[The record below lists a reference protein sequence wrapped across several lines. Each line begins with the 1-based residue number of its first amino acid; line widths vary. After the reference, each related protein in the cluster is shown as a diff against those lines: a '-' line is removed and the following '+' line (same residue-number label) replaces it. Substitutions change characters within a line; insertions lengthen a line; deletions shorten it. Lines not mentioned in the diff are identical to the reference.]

1 MHRATLTSNG
11 YPEGIAFDGSEV
23 FWANRGEFASIGRMA
38 ASGAPLN
45 EAWTPGLIAPRIVA
59 VDADAV
65 YWTSSAPA
73 PSGGIYRRAK
83 ARADVTPLLLAQV
96 GLGAITVDDRL
107 AVYLPQ
113 DEPAAT
119 TYPVVV
125 ANILATALDALAE
138 VLAARVAA
146 GGRIALS
153 GILQGQEP
161 ELLQRYAAWFDDL
174 QVTIDGVWVRIDGV
188 RR

>member
-1 MHRATLTSNG
+1 MLATHDN
-11 YPEGIAFDGSEV
+11 AQR
-23 FWANRGEFASIGRMA
+23 N
-38 ASGAPLN
+38 
-45 EAWTPGLIAPRIVA
+45 A
-59 VDADAV
+59 VDA
-65 YWTSSAPA
+65 
-73 PSGGIYRRAK
+73 
-83 ARADVTPLLLAQV
+83 
-96 GLGAITVDDRL
+96 RL

-113 DEPAAT
+113 DEPVS

-138 VLAARVAA
+138 VLAARVAP

-174 QVTIDGVWVRIDGV
+174 QVAVDGDWVRIDGV